1 MIRFAR
7 NLQKRKNKKKGKK
20 KMKKMLSVILCVL
33 MLSGMCACG
42 GSNSNQASQTPVSPG
57 NSTSEIEEI
66 TFSLGDVSG
75 TGTFLEQNAQFFS
88 QKVSELSDGKMK
100 VEIFSD
106 GLLGTE
112 DALMTNIQTGALEMA
127 NFSSTF
133 TNLVKSAG
141 IFDFPYLVTDRDQLA
156 LLEEAGIIDVIRTE
170 AESLNIKIVGMNEN
184 GFRQITTNTPVVEPS
199 DLKGVVI
206 RTPSNSLRV
215 KTFEAFGATPISIS
229 FSELYQSL
237 SQHICDAQE
246 NPLATIVSSQFYDY
260 QSCLCIHYIVTAPP
274 KT

>member
-133 TNLVKSAG
+133 
-141 IFDFPYLVTDRDQLA
+141 QL
-156 LLEEAGIIDVIRTE
+156 LQQL
-170 AESLNIKIVGMNEN
+170 
-184 GFRQITTNTPVVEPS
+184 PH
-199 DLKGVVI
+199 
-206 RTPSNSLRV
+206 LRV
-215 KTFEAFGATPISIS
+215 YLF
-229 FSELYQSL
+229 
-237 SQHICDAQE
+237 
-246 NPLATIVSSQFYDY
+246 
-260 QSCLCIHYIVTAPP
+260 P
-274 KT
+274 KR

>member
-1 MIRFAR
+1 
-7 NLQKRKNKKKGKK
+7 
-20 KMKKMLSVILCVL
+20 MKKMLSVILCVL

-184 GFRQITTNTPVVEPS
+184 GFRQFA
-199 DLKGVVI
+199 G
-206 RTPSNSLRV
+206 
-215 KTFEAFGATPISIS
+215 
-229 FSELYQSL
+229 FSKN
-237 SQHICDAQE
+237 C
-246 NPLATIVSSQFYDY
+246 
-260 QSCLCIHYIVTAPP
+260 
-274 KT
+274 

>member
-88 QKVSELSDGKMK
+88 QKVSELSDGM
-100 VEIFSD
+100 E
-106 GLLGTE
+106 LRWML
-112 DALMTNIQTGALEMA
+112 
-127 NFSSTF
+127 
-133 TNLVKSAG
+133 
-141 IFDFPYLVTDRDQLA
+141 PYFQ
-156 LLEEAGIIDVIRTE
+156 
-170 AESLNIKIVGMNEN
+170 K
-184 GFRQITTNTPVVEPS
+184 
-199 DLKGVVI
+199 
-206 RTPSNSLRV
+206 
-215 KTFEAFGATPISIS
+215 
-229 FSELYQSL
+229 
-237 SQHICDAQE
+237 
-246 NPLATIVSSQFYDY
+246 
-260 QSCLCIHYIVTAPP
+260 
-274 KT
+274 